1 MDIRELRLLTSD
13 LALQRDFYIQR
24 LSLPAPLATPD
35 RLTLQMGTSR
45 LTFTPAPLDA
55 HPFYHFAF
63 NIPPQQ
69 FAEAKAWIARR
80 VPLITNQI
88 GADEFYFEA
97 WNAHALYFYDP
108 AGNLVE
114 WIARHTLASQPHP
127 PFTAQSL
134 LHVSEIGLVT
144 DSVPDT
150 VHMLRAQLGVSLY
163 QGTRSDEFTVVGNEA
178 GLFIVVKRG
187 RIWFPDTGK
196 PAALAPVSVTVA
208 EGGTHAAVAGPPYQV
223 TLQEHSQYAAQH
235 GHAS

>member
-13 LALQRDFYIQR
+13 LAMQRDFYIQR
-24 LSLPAPLATPD
+24 LSLSAPIATPD
-35 RLTLQMGTSR
+35 RLTLQ
-45 LTFTPAPLDA
+45 LDA

-69 FAEAKAWIARR
+69 FAEAKAWIARW
-80 VPLITNQI
+80 VPLITNRI

-114 WIARHTLASQPHP
+114 LIARHTLASQPHQ

-150 VHMLRAQLGVSLY
+150 DAAYPHSGLKLVETKAFGSGATTAMNSPWAKAAFFILSAWCAQFFPTRYLRSKEQVSY
-163 QGTRSDEFTVVGNEA
+163 E
-178 GLFIVVKRG
+178 
-187 RIWFPDTGK
+187 
-196 PAALAPVSVTVA
+196 
-208 EGGTHAAVAGPPYQV
+208 
-223 TLQEHSQYAAQH
+223 
-235 GHAS
+235 